1 MSSLSNSTQDINLR
15 NPELWTLILRIDKKT
30 VKFIL
35 YNEEEENSLI
45 SRGLELNVTGGG
57 YLRALENCIYD
68 NPTLIQDYKRVAVVV
83 TSPHFVVLPNEMSD
97 DEMLLDVMDYM
108 YAGDDGDRNIC
119 DLIKGKTSIAYT
131 LHRGVTSF
139 LQRTFNMPLIVH
151 SLVPLCVYAGKKSE
165 KSGIAKMYAHVSDDC
180 LDLCVFSKGELL
192 MANTYHLR
200 ELDEAAYYMLMVWQ
214 TLGLDV
220 MNDELQL
227 SADKEVREIL
237 TPQLRKYINFVMS
250 IIFPASAMKIGQD
263 AMKAPFDLI
272 LLSQCVL

>member
-1 MSSLSNSTQDINLR
+1 MSSLSNNTQDINLR
-15 NPELWTLILRIDKKT
+15 NPELWTLILRIDDKS

-35 YNEEEENSLI
+35 YNNEEENSLI
-45 SRGLELNVTGGG
+45 SRELELDVTGGD
-57 YLRALENCIYD
+57 YLRALENCVYD
-68 NPTLIQDYKRVAVVV
+68 NPALIQDFKRVAVVV
-83 TSPHFVVLPNEMSD
+83 TSPHFAVLPNEMSD
-97 DEMLLDVMDYM
+97 DDTMLDVMDYM
-108 YAGDDGDRNIC
+108 YAADEGDRNSC
-119 DLIKGKTSIAYT
+119 SLVEGKATIAYT

-151 SLVPLCVYAGKKSE
+151 SLVPLCAYASKKSE
-165 KSGIAKMYAHVSDDC
+165 KSGIAKMYAYVNDGC
-180 LDLCVFSKGELL
+180 LDLCVFNKGELL
-192 MANTYHLR
+192 LANSYRLR
-200 ELDEAAYYMLMVWQ
+200 EIDEAAYYMLMVWQ

-227 SADKEVREIL
+227 SADKEVRDIL